1 LIQPEPNVHSA
12 LVARRY
18 EPAAQPMSEFPWEE
32 RSSWLDLLAFW
43 RTTLEILFSPSK
55 AFSSLNYD
63 GGVRSSLVYALVY
76 GSLGHI
82 VGRYWL
88 TLAGIQ
94 YGILEADPLG
104 NSLRFAGTSLFAP
117 ILLLI
122 YVLVSASLIHLFLL
136 LLGGSHR
143 PLPATIQVVG
153 YVSGATSLLNV
164 VPYLGSLLIPI
175 WTLVLYCVG
184 LATAHQTSK
193 IRVFFALLLPFIL
206 AALLIIGIVLLVAV
220 LGIMG
225 FLDSLHAYTL

>member
-1 LIQPEPNVHSA
+1 MVLCCPACKFTANLSDPGLLNPDTPPSCPRCHTVLIQPEPNVHSA

-104 NSLRFAGTSLFAP
+104 NSLRFAVTSLFAP

-143 PLPATIQVVG
+143 PLPER
-153 YVSGATSLLNV
+153 SRS
-164 VPYLGSLLIPI
+164 
-175 WTLVLYCVG
+175 
-184 LATAHQTSK
+184 
-193 IRVFFALLLPFIL
+193 
-206 AALLIIGIVLLVAV
+206 
-220 LGIMG
+220 
-225 FLDSLHAYTL
+225 